1 MNSVLAGVLLQV
13 GITLVGPASA
23 ALLSLLEPITSVVV
37 GVTLMGDPL
46 PPVKTI
52 GCGLILAGLTLSIL
66 IPKGLN
72 YRKKGRL

>member
-1 MNSVLAGVLLQV
+1 MN
-13 GITLVGPASA
+13 
-23 ALLSLLEPITSVVV
+23 SVVV